1 MNGYSISLP
10 ALSGNHRRRLKTEGE
25 PLPGGGHIGF
35 IAELRSGITN
45 LVCPECGGP
54 MGGRSKEF
62 KCRGR
67 CEKGLAPRMGAPSGN
82 VCTATL

>member
-1 MNGYSISLP
+1 MSGYRIGPDDLNRDYARPLASLGK
-10 ALSGNHRRRLKTEGE
+10 LSTSGGE
-25 PLPGGGHIGF
+25 IVF
-35 IAELRSGITN
+35 SAELASAIRN

-67 CEKGLAPRMGAPSGN
+67 CGKDWRPEWEQLHG
-82 VCTATL
+82 